1 MNWAVGVS
9 LVMILAVIYLPF
21 FNTIFDTL
29 PIGWNEWVIILPL
42 ILVPSIAAELT
53 KWVASRLQKRQ
64 QLRSAES

>member
-1 MNWAVGVS
+1 VGVS